1 MGEIIKG
8 AAIGLGVVAA
18 VGAGIHFYQKHKEE
32 ERAKADYNY
41 IVRRQIN
48 AMVMGLK
55 KDMENLNGANA

>member
-32 ERAKADYNY
+32 KEAKAAYDWTL
-41 IVRRQIN
+41 N
-48 AMVMGLK
+48 AMVMGLRRTWK
-55 KDMENLNGANA
+55 I

>member
-18 VGAGIHFYQKHKEE
+18 VGAGIHFYQKHREE
-32 ERAKADYNY
+32 KQAKAAYDWTL
-41 IVRRQIN
+41 N

-55 KDMENLNGANA
+55 KDMENLKEANA